1 MDHIGQKIKELRKKA
16 DLTQDRLAEMLGV
29 SAQAVSK
36 WEVGSASPDL
46 SLIAPLCRVFG
57 VTADELLGIAHEK
70 DPRETEAE
78 EELDRLMKTP
88 GKDGKIDIRSLREK
102 SAEAVKL
109 YPDNLRIAYDYAVSL
124 RFRAADPADGDEEA
138 KRERK
143 RTVEEI
149 LKRITRES
157 DDAELKKEA
166 YGTLVL
172 MLAQG
177 GRKKEALAL
186 AEEGA
191 CKDRLRFMCLEG
203 QEQIAFFQR
212 CVHRDLYELVG
223 FFAVG
228 CAQIRDESF
237 KKGIRD
243 AWEGILRAAVP
254 DGNYGMFSVY
264 FDACLEGRAAQLTKE
279 GRYEEAIA
287 CLGEIMEMWERVD
300 EQIANRAADRGTL
313 DPDWGHA
320 YTAPLFEGVEIS
332 PVFDRSGNTSYAE
345 LFAKTLRMRSDFAPL
360 EGREDYEAL
369 VGK

>member
-1 MDHIGQKIKELRKKA
+1 MEHIGQKIKSLRKKA

-46 SLIAPLCRVFG
+46 SLIVPLTRVFG

-70 DPRETEAE
+70 DPREIETEEA
-78 EELDRLMKTP
+78 LDRIMKTP

-124 RFRAADPADGDEEA
+124 RFRAADPADGDEES

-143 RTVEEI
+143 RTAEEI
-149 LKRITRES
+149 LKKIIRES

-203 QEQIAFFQR
+203 QAVRSPGSVRAFEFLRRRLCPDPGRGVQK
-212 CVHRDLYELVG
+212 RDPG
-223 FFAVG
+223 RMG
-228 CAQIRDESF
+228 GHSPRRD
-237 KKGIRD
+237 
-243 AWEGILRAAVP
+243 P
-254 DGNYGMFSVY
+254 
-264 FDACLEGRAAQLTKE
+264 
-279 GRYEEAIA
+279 
-287 CLGEIMEMWERVD
+287 
-300 EQIANRAADRGTL
+300 
-313 DPDWGHA
+313 
-320 YTAPLFEGVEIS
+320 
-332 PVFDRSGNTSYAE
+332 
-345 LFAKTLRMRSDFAPL
+345 
-360 EGREDYEAL
+360 GRELRDVLHVLRRLPRRKGGSADKR
-369 VGK
+369 GKI

>member
-16 DLTQDRLAEMLGV
+16 DMTQDRLAEMLGV
-29 SAQAVSK
+29 TAQAVSK

-109 YPDNLRIAYDYAVSL
+109 YPDNLRIAYFYAVSL

-149 LKRITRES
+149 LKRIIRES

-166 YGTLVL
+166 Y
-172 MLAQG
+172 
-177 GRKKEALAL
+177 
-186 AEEGA
+186 
-191 CKDRLRFMCLEG
+191 
-203 QEQIAFFQR
+203 
-212 CVHRDLYELVG
+212 
-223 FFAVG
+223 
-228 CAQIRDESF
+228 
-237 KKGIRD
+237 
-243 AWEGILRAAVP
+243 
-254 DGNYGMFSVY
+254 
-264 FDACLEGRAAQLTKE
+264 
-279 GRYEEAIA
+279 
-287 CLGEIMEMWERVD
+287 
-300 EQIANRAADRGTL
+300 
-313 DPDWGHA
+313 
-320 YTAPLFEGVEIS
+320 
-332 PVFDRSGNTSYAE
+332 
-345 LFAKTLRMRSDFAPL
+345 
-360 EGREDYEAL
+360 
-369 VGK
+369 